1 MKVKYY
7 DLENKRVF
15 ITGGGSGIGAS
26 IVEHFC
32 EQGSEV
38 YFIDINEDESKKL
51 IEDIKNK
58 NHSLPT
64 FIKCDLLNIKELQ
77 KTIADIISNKG
88 PIDILINNAA
98 NDTRHKIDDVTEEY
112 WNERMN
118 VNLRHF
124 FFTVQSVKK
133 SMIDNGG
140 GAIINMGS
148 TSWMIGQG
156 GMAAYTAAKSGVVG
170 LSRSF
175 ARDLGE
181 FNIRVNSV
189 VPGWVMTQRQID
201 LGEFNIRVNS
211 VVPGWVMTQRQIDLW
226 LNDESEKEL
235 MKRQCLK
242 EKLMPHELAQAV
254 LFFSSE
260 QSSGCTNQSYIVDK
274 GWL

>member
-7 DLENKRVF
+7 DLESKRVF

-58 NHSLPT
+58 NYSLPT

-112 WNERMN
+112 WNERIN

-170 LSRSF
+170 LTRSF

-181 FNIRVNSV
+181 FKIRVNSV
-189 VPGWVMTQRQID
+189 VPGWVMTK
-201 LGEFNIRVNS
+201 
-211 VVPGWVMTQRQIDLW
+211 RQIDLW

-235 MKRQCLK
+235 MQRQCLK
-242 EKLMPHELAQAV
+242 EKLMPKELAQAV
-254 LFFSSE
+254 LFFSSD
-260 QSSGCTNQSYIVDK
+260 QSSGCTNQSYVVDK

>member
-7 DLENKRVF
+7 DLESKRVF

-77 KTIADIISNKG
+77 KTIADIINNKG

-170 LSRSF
+170 LTRSF
-175 ARDLGE
+175 AR
-181 FNIRVNSV
+181 
-189 VPGWVMTQRQID
+189 D

-260 QSSGCTNQSYIVDK
+260 QSSGCTNQSYVVDK

>member
-1 MKVKYY
+1 MRVKYY
-7 DLENKRVF
+7 DLEKKRVF

-51 IEDIKNK
+51 IEEIKNK
-58 NHSLPT
+58 NFSLPT
-64 FIKCDLLNIKELQ
+64 YIKCDLLNIKELQ
-77 KTIADIISNKG
+77 KTIADIISDKG

-98 NDTRHKIDDVTEEY
+98 NDTRHNIDDVTEEY

-124 FFTVQSVKK
+124 FFSVQSVKK

-148 TSWMIGQG
+148 TSWMVGQG

-170 LSRSF
+170 LTRSF
-175 ARDLGE
+175 AR
-181 FNIRVNSV
+181 
-189 VPGWVMTQRQID
+189 D

-242 EKLMPHELAQAV
+242 EKLMPKELAQTV

>member
-1 MKVKYY
+1 MKVKYF

-38 YFIDINEDESKKL
+38 YFVDINAEESKKL
-51 IEDIKNK
+51 VDEMKNK
-58 NHSLPT
+58 KFKEPT
-64 FIKCDLLNIKELQ
+64 FIECDLINIKLLQ
-77 KTIADIISNKG
+77 ETISKILTEKG
-88 PIDILINNAA
+88 PINILINNAA
-98 NDTRHKIDDVTEEY
+98 NDTRHKIDDVTVEY
-112 WNERMN
+112 WDERIN

-124 FFTVQSVKK
+124 FFTVQAVKK
-133 SMIDNGG
+133 SMIENNGG
-140 GAIINMGS
+140 VIINMGS
-148 TSWMIGQG
+148 TSWMVGQG

-170 LSRSF
+170 MTRSF

-201 LGEFNIRVNS
+201 
-211 VVPGWVMTQRQIDLW
+211 MW
-226 LNDESEKEL
+226 LNKESEEEL
-235 MKRQCLK
+235 MKKQCLK
-242 EKLMPHELAQAV
+242 EKLMPNEIAQAV
-254 LFFSSE
+254 LFCSSD

>member
-1 MKVKYY
+1 MKVKYF

-15 ITGGGSGIGAS
+15 VTGGGSGIGAS

-38 YFIDINEDESKKL
+38 YFVDINVEESEKLVDEM
-51 IEDIKNK
+51 KNK
-58 NHSLPT
+58 KFREPT
-64 FIKCDLLNIKELQ
+64 FIECDLINIKLLQ
-77 KTIADIISNKG
+77 ETISKILTEKG
-88 PIDILINNAA
+88 PINILINNAA
-98 NDTRHKIDDVTEEY
+98 NDTRHKIDDVTVEY
-112 WNERMN
+112 WDERIN

-124 FFTVQSVKK
+124 FFTVQAVKK
-133 SMIDNGG
+133 SMIENNGG
-140 GAIINMGS
+140 VIINMGS

-170 LSRSF
+170 MTRSF

-201 LGEFNIRVNS
+201 
-211 VVPGWVMTQRQIDLW
+211 MW
-226 LNDESEKEL
+226 LNKESEEEL
-235 MKRQCLK
+235 MKKQCLK
-242 EKLMPHELAQAV
+242 EKLMPNEIAQAV
-254 LFFSSE
+254 LFFSSD

>member
-7 DLENKRVF
+7 DLESKRVF

-58 NHSLPT
+58 NYSLPT

-77 KTIADIISNKG
+77 KTISDIINKKG

-112 WNERMN
+112 WDERMN

-148 TSWMIGQG
+148 TSWMVGQG

-170 LSRSF
+170 LTRSF

-189 VPGWVMTQRQID
+189 VPGWVMTQRQ
-201 LGEFNIRVNS
+201 
-211 VVPGWVMTQRQIDLW
+211 MDLW

-242 EKLMPHELAQAV
+242 EKLMPKELAQAV

-260 QSSGCTNQSYIVDK
+260 QSSGCTNQSYVVDK

>member
-1 MKVKYY
+1 MKVKYF

-38 YFIDINEDESKKL
+38 YFVDINVEESKKL
-51 IEDIKNK
+51 VDEMKSK
-58 NHSLPT
+58 KFKSPT
-64 FIKCDLLNIKELQ
+64 FIECDLVNIKLLQ
-77 KTIADIISNKG
+77 ETIYKIITEKG
-88 PIDILINNAA
+88 PINILINNAA
-98 NDTRHKIDDVTEEY
+98 NDTRHKIDDVTVEY
-112 WNERMN
+112 WDERIN

-124 FFTVQSVKK
+124 FFTVQAVKK
-133 SMIDNGG
+133 SMIDNNGG
-140 GAIINMGS
+140 VIINMGS
-148 TSWMIGQG
+148 TSWMVGQG

-170 LSRSF
+170 MTRSF

-201 LGEFNIRVNS
+201 
-211 VVPGWVMTQRQIDLW
+211 MW
-226 LNDESEKEL
+226 LNKESEEEL
-235 MKRQCLK
+235 MKKQCLK
-242 EKLMPHELAQAV
+242 EKLMPNEIAQAV
-254 LFFSSE
+254 LFFSSD

>member
-7 DLENKRVF
+7 DLESKRVF

-58 NHSLPT
+58 NYSLPT

-77 KTIADIISNKG
+77 KTIADIINNKG

-98 NDTRHKIDDVTEEY
+98 NDTRHKIEDVTEEY
-112 WNERMN
+112 WNERIN

-148 TSWMIGQG
+148 TSWMVGQG

-175 ARDLGE
+175 AR
-181 FNIRVNSV
+181 
-189 VPGWVMTQRQID
+189 D

>member
-1 MKVKYY
+1 MKVKYF

-38 YFIDINEDESKKL
+38 YFVDINVEESKKL
-51 IEDIKNK
+51 VDEMKNK
-58 NHSLPT
+58 KFKAPT
-64 FIKCDLLNIKELQ
+64 FIECDLVNIKLLQ
-77 KTIADIISNKG
+77 ETIYKIIAEKG
-88 PIDILINNAA
+88 PINILINNAA
-98 NDTRHKIDDVTEEY
+98 NDTRHKIDDVTVEY
-112 WNERMN
+112 WDERIN

-124 FFTVQSVKK
+124 FFTVQAVKK
-133 SMIDNGG
+133 SMIDNNGG
-140 GAIINMGS
+140 VIINMGS
-148 TSWMIGQG
+148 TSWMVGQG

-170 LSRSF
+170 MTRSF

-201 LGEFNIRVNS
+201 
-211 VVPGWVMTQRQIDLW
+211 MW
-226 LNDESEKEL
+226 LNKESEEEL
-235 MKRQCLK
+235 MKKQCLK
-242 EKLMPHELAQAV
+242 EKLMPNEIAQAV
-254 LFFSSE
+254 LFFSSD

>member
-1 MKVKYY
+1 MKVKYF

-38 YFIDINEDESKKL
+38 YFVDINVEESKKL
-51 IEDIKNK
+51 VDEMKNK
-58 NHSLPT
+58 KFKEPT
-64 FIKCDLLNIKELQ
+64 FIECDLINIKLLQ
-77 KTIADIISNKG
+77 ETIYKIIAEKG
-88 PIDILINNAA
+88 PINILINNAA
-98 NDTRHKIDDVTEEY
+98 NDTRHKIDDVTVEY
-112 WNERMN
+112 WDERIN

-124 FFTVQSVKK
+124 FFTVQAVKK
-133 SMIDNGG
+133 SMIENNGG
-140 GAIINMGS
+140 VIINMGS
-148 TSWMIGQG
+148 TSWMVGQG

-170 LSRSF
+170 MTRSF

-201 LGEFNIRVNS
+201 
-211 VVPGWVMTQRQIDLW
+211 MW
-226 LNDESEKEL
+226 LNKESEEEL
-235 MKRQCLK
+235 MKKQCLK
-242 EKLMPHELAQAV
+242 EKLMPNEIAQAV
-254 LFFSSE
+254 LFFSSD

>member
-1 MKVKYY
+1 MNVKYN

-15 ITGGGSGIGAS
+15 ITGGGSGIGSS

-32 EQGSEV
+32 AQGSEV
-38 YFIDINEDESKKL
+38 YFIDINVNESKKL
-51 IEDIKNK
+51 IDEIKNK
-58 NHSLPT
+58 NFSVPT
-64 FIKCDLLNIKELQ
+64 FIECDLLNIKQLQ
-77 KTIADIISNKG
+77 QTISNIIKEKG
-88 PIDILINNAA
+88 PINILINNAA

-133 SMIDNGG
+133 SMIENGG
-140 GAIINMGS
+140 GSIINMGS

-170 LSRSF
+170 LTRSF

-181 FNIRVNSV
+181 FK
-189 VPGWVMTQRQID
+189 
-201 LGEFNIRVNS
+201 IRVNS

-226 LNDESEKEL
+226 LNEESEKEL
-235 MKRQCLK
+235 MHRQCLK
-242 EKLMPHELAQAV
+242 EKLMPHEIAQAV
-254 LFFSSE
+254 LFFSSD
-260 QSSGCTNQSYIVDK
+260 QSSGCTNQSYVVDK

>member
-1 MKVKYY
+1 MKVKYF

-38 YFIDINEDESKKL
+38 YFVDINVEESKKL
-51 IEDIKNK
+51 VDEMKNK
-58 NHSLPT
+58 KFKEPT
-64 FIKCDLLNIKELQ
+64 FIECDLINIKLLQ
-77 KTIADIISNKG
+77 ETISKILTEKG
-88 PIDILINNAA
+88 PINILINNAA
-98 NDTRHKIDDVTEEY
+98 NDTRHKIDDVTVEY
-112 WNERMN
+112 WDERIN

-124 FFTVQSVKK
+124 FFTVQAVKK
-133 SMIDNGG
+133 SMIENNGG
-140 GAIINMGS
+140 VIINMGS

-170 LSRSF
+170 MTRSF

-201 LGEFNIRVNS
+201 
-211 VVPGWVMTQRQIDLW
+211 MW
-226 LNDESEKEL
+226 LNKESEEEL
-235 MKRQCLK
+235 MKKQCLK
-242 EKLMPHELAQAV
+242 EKLMPNEIAQAV
-254 LFFSSE
+254 LFFSSD

>member
-7 DLENKRVF
+7 DLEKKRVF

-58 NHSLPT
+58 NYSLPT

-112 WNERMN
+112 WDERMN
-118 VNLRHF
+118 VNLRHY

-201 LGEFNIRVNS
+201 L
-211 VVPGWVMTQRQIDLW
+211 W

-254 LFFSSE
+254 LFFSSK
-260 QSSGCTNQSYIVDK
+260 QSSGCTNQSYVVDK